1 MRHTSKTMFL
11 SRIVILLCIML
22 YVVISCN
29 PKEEKLTVK
38 NISPAEKEI
47 SFKVNKEF
55 LLLPIQS
62 DAPLKKI
69 KIYSD
74 NNIVRETELPLAVKK
89 LDYMLPVD
97 LNYLKR
103 DSDVRI
109 IVSDSLQTSVWVDSL
124 KLTNTMDLGYAD
136 KYRQVYH
143 FTAPYGW
150 FSKNMGS
157 FYINGEYHMFY
168 QYYPYG
174 RIWGKTAIAHA
185 SGPNLFEWSYK
196 KADFDIKDIE
206 NVNSGDVVID
216 TKDNSG
222 FGNNSI
228 LYFYTLN
235 NEKNCIKIKYSTTL
249 GDSFKETDKKVS
261 IEGMEDMQLN
271 DPRVIRYEKGNKWIM
286 LVSSGSKIFF
296 LSSEN
301 LLDWKKESFIDF
313 NTRFPDTPILNPNL
327 VELSTSKGE
336 KQWVLLYNIK
346 NDLIKEGL
354 TKYIVGNFDGSSF
367 NGNIN
372 KSFEVDYGM
381 DYTTPSV
388 IRNSDTSED
397 YLFSWMDNYL
407 YAGVTPN
414 IIYTNC
420 KTLPRKL
427 SLIKYGSDFYLNTA
441 PSSEYNKIAKM
452 KNVVGDVNI
461 DKDFS
466 NRDILKDMKGTCKIS
481 FKIKPEVNTV
491 GVVLSN
497 KLNEFVSFSMNFA
510 NNLVSLDRHKSGIT
524 NFSKD
529 FPGKIIAPISS
540 ELISLKKGEK
550 ISAQEYQVDI
560 YLDKSSIEIFI
571 NNGEITI
578 SNIIFP
584 TEPYHNISFSR
595 LGGNAFIYDLEVT
608 GFEYNATLMSLG
620 WLEWVEGTAGD

>member
-1 MRHTSKTMFL
+1 M
-11 SRIVILLCIML
+11 
-22 YVVISCN
+22 
-29 PKEEKLTVK
+29 
-38 NISPAEKEI
+38 
-47 SFKVNKEF
+47 
-55 LLLPIQS
+55 
-62 DAPLKKI
+62 
-69 KIYSD
+69 
-74 NNIVRETELPLAVKK
+74 
-89 LDYMLPVD
+89 
-97 LNYLKR
+97 
-103 DSDVRI
+103 
-109 IVSDSLQTSVWVDSL
+109 
-124 KLTNTMDLGYAD
+124 
-136 KYRQVYH
+136 
-143 FTAPYGW
+143 
-150 FSKNMGS
+150 
-157 FYINGEYHMFY
+157 
-168 QYYPYG
+168 
-174 RIWGKTAIAHA
+174 
-185 SGPNLFEWSYK
+185 
-196 KADFDIKDIE
+196 
-206 NVNSGDVVID
+206 ID

-313 NTRFPDTPILNPNL
+313 NTRFPYTPILNPNL